1 MVSFFCMKYTLSNVN
16 KLHLN
21 ANLARHERVSQVLE
35 NTNLSSL
42 CCIFFLVWAVGVVFH
57 IIWGTVLGFG
67 EVFRVLETFC
77 VPVFLQLPHAI
88 QLHTNALHSDLC

>member
-35 NTNLSSL
+35 STNLSSL
-42 CCIFFLVWAVGVVFH
+42 CCIFFFGLGGWGGIPHYLGDCSGFWGGVP
-57 IIWGTVLGFG
+57 GFG
-67 EVFRVLETFC
+67 DVLC
-77 VPVFLQLPHAI
+77 SGVPAI
-88 QLHTNALHSDLC
+88 TTCHSVAYKCIAF